1 MAIRKR
7 IEVMIP
13 STNQGNHKSLI
24 PLNPFSV
31 RLLGRHGP
39 MNRFIATLV
48 AIAFAATLGM
58 APAQAKMK
66 LKMGHLQAAI
76 SEQGPAITHMA
87 KRIGE
92 LTNGEIE
99 VQVFHSAELG
109 KSIPVQLENLVS
121 GAQDFFI
128 ETMDYFK
135 AWDERFGVINTP
147 FVFRDRDH
155 FRKFLASDLFA
166 DIVRTI
172 ESRGVVFI
180 GAPNYNW
187 MRASYRGILS
197 RTPIF
202 KPADLKGYK
211 MRMFQAE
218 MPIKSWGSFGTN
230 IQVIPWADV
239 YTSLATGVVDALTTP
254 LLNAYEMKF
263 VEHAKYFTELREY
276 YQIFAPMISKRTWDK
291 LNAQQR
297 KAVVQ
302 AAFEAGEM
310 YSATSIKESV
320 SKQLKAQNE
329 YGVSVILPPLGPW
342 QEHML
347 KVYAQFEASGDLPK
361 GLIAKVQAIK

>member
-1 MAIRKR
+1 MK
-7 IEVMIP
+7 
-13 STNQGNHKSLI
+13 
-24 PLNPFSV
+24 
-31 RLLGRHGP
+31 
-39 MNRFIATLV
+39 RFIATLAV
-48 AIAFAATLGM
+48 AAFAATFVM
-58 APAQAKMK
+58 ASAQAKMK
-66 LKMGHLQAAI
+66 LKMGHLQPAV
-76 SEQGPAITHMA
+76 SEQGPAISHMA

-99 VQVFHSAELG
+99 VQVFHAAELG
-109 KSIPVQLENLVS
+109 KSVPVQFENLVS

-135 AWDERFGVINTP
+135 QWDERFGVVNTP

-155 FRKFLASDLFA
+155 FRAFLASDIFA
-166 DIVRTI
+166 DIVKNI
-172 ESRGVVFI
+172 EKQGVVFI
-180 GAPNYNW
+180 GSPNYNW

-197 RTPIF
+197 KKPIF

-218 MPIKSWGSFGTN
+218 MPIKAWGSFGN
-230 IQVIPWADV
+230 SIQVIPWADV
-239 YTSLATGVVDALTTP
+239 YTSLATGVVDSLTTP

-297 KAVVQ
+297 KAVEQ
-302 AAFEAGEM
+302 AAFEGGEI
-310 YSATSIKESV
+310 YTATSIKQSV
-320 SKQLKAQNE
+320 SKQVKAQNE

-342 QEHML
+342 QKHMA
-347 KVYAQFEASGDLPK
+347 KVHAEFEANGDLPK
-361 GLIAKVQAIK
+361 GLIAKIQALK

>member
-1 MAIRKR
+1 MKR
-7 IEVMIP
+7 
-13 STNQGNHKSLI
+13 LI
-24 PLNPFSV
+24 TALSA
-31 RLLGRHGP
+31 L
-39 MNRFIATLV
+39 AV
-48 AIAFAATLGM
+48 AAVFGT
-58 APAQAKMK
+58 APAQAAMK
-66 LKMGHLQAAI
+66 LKLGHLQPAI

-99 VQVFHSAELG
+99 VQVFHAAELG

-121 GAQDFFI
+121 GAQDFFV

-155 FRKFLASDLFA
+155 FRKFLASDIFA
-166 DIVRTI
+166 DIVKKV

-202 KPADLKGYK
+202 EPADLKGYK

-239 YTSLATGVVDALTTP
+239 YTSLATGVVDSLTTP

-297 KAVVQ
+297 EAVVQ
-302 AAFEAGEM
+302 GAFEGGEI
-310 YSATSIKESV
+310 YSKTSIEESV

-361 GLIAKVQAIK
+361 GLVAKVKAIK

>member
-1 MAIRKR
+1 MKR
-7 IEVMIP
+7 
-13 STNQGNHKSLI
+13 L
-24 PLNPFSV
+24 
-31 RLLGRHGP
+31 
-39 MNRFIATLV
+39 IATL
-48 AIAFAATLGM
+48 ATIAFAATFGM
-58 APAQAKMK
+58 APAEAKMK
-66 LKMGHLQAAI
+66 LKMGHLQPATG
-76 SEQGPAITHMA
+76 EQGPAITHMA

-99 VQVFHSAELG
+99 VQVFHAAELG

-121 GAQDFFI
+121 GAQDFFV

-155 FRKFLASDLFA
+155 FKKFLASDIFT
-166 DIVRTI
+166 DIVKKV
-172 ESRGVVFI
+172 EARGVVFI

-197 RTPIF
+197 KKPIF
-202 KPADLKGYK
+202 KPEDLKGVK

-218 MPIKSWGSFGTN
+218 MPIKSWGSFGN
-230 IQVIPWADV
+230 SIQVIPWADV
-239 YTSLATGVVDALTTP
+239 YTSLATGVVDSLTTP

-297 KAVVQ
+297 KAVTQ
-302 AAFEAGEM
+302 AAFEGGEM

-320 SKQLKAQNE
+320 AKQIKAQNE

-342 QEHML
+342 QDHMA
-347 KVYAQFEASGDLPK
+347 KVYPQFEASGDLPK
-361 GLIAKVQAIK
+361 GLIAKVKAIK

>member
-1 MAIRKR
+1 MKR
-7 IEVMIP
+7 
-13 STNQGNHKSLI
+13 L
-24 PLNPFSV
+24 
-31 RLLGRHGP
+31 
-39 MNRFIATLV
+39 IATV
-48 AIAFAATLGM
+48 AAIAFATTFGM

-66 LKMGHLQAAI
+66 LKMGHLQPAI

-99 VQVFHSAELG
+99 VQVFHAAELG
-109 KSIPVQLENLVS
+109 KSVPVQFENLVS

-135 AWDERFGVINTP
+135 QWDERFGVVNTP

-155 FRKFLASDLFA
+155 FRAFLASDIFA
-166 DIVRTI
+166 DIVKNI
-172 ESRGVVFI
+172 EKQGVVFI
-180 GAPNYNW
+180 GSPNYNW
-187 MRASYRGILS
+187 MRQSYRGILS
-197 RTPIF
+197 KKPIF
-202 KPADLKGYK
+202 KPADLKGVK

-218 MPIKSWGSFGTN
+218 MPIKAWGSFGN
-230 IQVIPWADV
+230 SIQVIPWADV
-239 YTSLATGVVDALTTP
+239 YTSLATGVVDSLTTP

-297 KAVVQ
+297 KAVEQ
-302 AAFEAGEM
+302 AAFEGGEI
-310 YSATSIKESV
+310 YTATSIKQSV
-320 SKQLKAQNE
+320 SKQVKAQNE

-342 QEHML
+342 QKHMA
-347 KVYAQFEASGDLPK
+347 KVHAEFEANGDLPK
-361 GLIAKVQAIK
+361 GLIAKIQALK

>member
-1 MAIRKR
+1 MK
-7 IEVMIP
+7 
-13 STNQGNHKSLI
+13 
-24 PLNPFSV
+24 
-31 RLLGRHGP
+31 
-39 MNRFIATLV
+39 RFIATLA
-48 AIAFAATLGM
+48 AIAFATTFGVAS
-58 APAQAKMK
+58 AQAKMK
-66 LKMGHLQAAI
+66 LKMGHLQPAI

-99 VQVFHSAELG
+99 VQVFHAAELG
-109 KSIPVQLENLVS
+109 KSVPVQFENLVS

-135 AWDERFGVINTP
+135 QWDERFGVVNTP

-155 FRKFLASDLFA
+155 FRAFLASDIFA
-166 DIVRTI
+166 DIVKNI
-172 ESRGVVFI
+172 EKQGVVFI
-180 GAPNYNW
+180 GSPNYNW

-197 RTPIF
+197 KKPIF

-218 MPIKSWGSFGTN
+218 MPIKAWGSFGN
-230 IQVIPWADV
+230 SIQVIPWADV
-239 YTSLATGVVDALTTP
+239 YTSLATGVVDSLTTP

-297 KAVVQ
+297 KAVEQ
-302 AAFEAGEM
+302 AAFESGEI
-310 YSATSIKESV
+310 YTATSIKQSV
-320 SKQLKAQNE
+320 SKQVKAQNE

-342 QEHML
+342 QKHMA
-347 KVYAQFEASGDLPK
+347 KVHAEFEANGDLPK
-361 GLIAKVQAIK
+361 GLIAKIQALK

>member
-1 MAIRKR
+1 MK
-7 IEVMIP
+7 
-13 STNQGNHKSLI
+13 
-24 PLNPFSV
+24 
-31 RLLGRHGP
+31 
-39 MNRFIATLV
+39 RFIATMA
-48 AIAFAATLGM
+48 AIAFAATFGM

-66 LKMGHLQAAI
+66 LKMGHLQPAI
-76 SEQGPAITHMA
+76 SEQGPAIIHMA

-99 VQVFHSAELG
+99 VQVFHAAELG

-155 FRKFLASDLFA
+155 FKKFLASDIFT
-166 DIVRTI
+166 DIVKKV
-172 ESRGVVFI
+172 EERGVVFI

-197 RTPIF
+197 KTPIF
-202 KPADLKGYK
+202 KPTDLKGHK

-218 MPIKSWGSFGTN
+218 MPIKSWSSFGN
-230 IQVIPWADV
+230 SIQVIPWADV
-239 YTSLATGVVDALTTP
+239 YTSLATGVVDSLTTP

-276 YQIFAPMISKRTWDK
+276 YQIFAPMISTRTWKK

-297 KAVVQ
+297 DAVTQ
-302 AAFEAGEM
+302 AAAEGGEI

-342 QEHML
+342 QDHMA
-347 KVYAQFEASGDLPK
+347 KVYPKFEASGDLPK
-361 GLIAKVQAIK
+361 GLIAKVKAIK

>member
-1 MAIRKR
+1 MKR
-7 IEVMIP
+7 I
-13 STNQGNHKSLI
+13 
-24 PLNPFSV
+24 
-31 RLLGRHGP
+31 
-39 MNRFIATLV
+39 IATLA
-48 AIAFAATLGM
+48 AIAFAATFGV
-58 APAQAKMK
+58 ATAQAQMK
-66 LKMGHLQAAI
+66 LKMGHLQPAI

-99 VQVFHSAELG
+99 VQVFHAAELG

-155 FRKFLASDLFA
+155 FRKFLASDIFT
-166 DIVRTI
+166 DIVKNV
-172 ESRGVVFI
+172 EKRGVVFI

-197 RTPIF
+197 KEPIF
-202 KPADLKGYK
+202 KPADLKGHK

-218 MPIKSWGSFGTN
+218 MPIKSWGSFGN
-230 IQVIPWADV
+230 SIQVIPWADV
-239 YTSLATGVVDALTTP
+239 YTSLATGVVDSLTTP

-276 YQIFAPMISKRTWDK
+276 YQIFAPMISTRTWKK

-297 KAVVQ
+297 DAVTKA
-302 AAFEAGEM
+302 AAEGGEI

-342 QEHML
+342 QDHMA
-347 KVYAQFEASGDLPK
+347 KVYPKFEASGDLPK
-361 GLIAKVQAIK
+361 GLIAKVKAIK